1 MHDES
6 QGVAHVLVNKK
17 GGEVNDLVTIGLIVV
32 AVLAVLGLGIRV
44 VISFKGGTKSNFKN
58 IKAGGDVV
66 GRDKVRK

>member
-1 MHDES
+1 M
-6 QGVAHVLVNKK
+6 
-17 GGEVNDLVTIGLIVV
+17 NDLVTIGLIVV

-66 GRDKVRK
+66 GRDKVQK